1 MKKMRTFHT
10 MGDVL
15 SLADVD
21 VSPQDKVYARSHV
34 GLEEIP
40 THSQF
45 QIRDLIVKDFRRVL
59 KYRVVME
66 SLY

>member
-1 MKKMRTFHT
+1 

-15 SLADVD
+15 AYADVNVQPHD
-21 VSPQDKVYARSHV
+21 TIFARSHV

-45 QIRDLIVKDFRRVL
+45 QIRDLIIKSPKQSL
-59 KYRVVME
+59 KYRIVME